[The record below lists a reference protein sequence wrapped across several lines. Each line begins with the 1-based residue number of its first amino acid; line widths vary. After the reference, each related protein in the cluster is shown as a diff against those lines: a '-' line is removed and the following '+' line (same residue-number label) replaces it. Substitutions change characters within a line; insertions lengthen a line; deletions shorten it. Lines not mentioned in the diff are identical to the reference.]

1 MTTAELDR
9 LVALRIGE
17 LTVIHPEL
25 DEVPVPQVTV
35 EQVHNAMIF
44 AREEGLESYV
54 AGRVT
59 LNEAI

>member
-1 MTTAELDR
+1 MTTKELDR

-17 LTVIHPEL
+17 LTVLHPDL

-35 EQVHNAMIF
+35 EQVHNAMHYC
-44 AREEGLESYV
+44 EKEGLESFV

-59 LNEAI
+59 LNERI